1 MRRFDRWRTTRSSP
15 LGRTHTP
22 TDEGLPDAWQC
33 GAVSADQSPD
43 PTAFD
48 RPQSTT
54 SADGT
59 EVAVYDAGGSGPDLL
74 LAHATGF
81 CAGVWAPL
89 VERLDGHRVAALDIR
104 GHGHSG
110 APEVM
115 DWEGTGEDVLAA
127 VDLLDLDHPVGVGH
141 SMGGASLLMA
151 ELRRP
156 GTFRALWLFE
166 PIVFPPDFSPPGGGG
181 PNPLVEGARRRRDTF
196 ESSDAAFTN
205 YSAKPPLNELH
216 PDCLA
221 AYVRYG
227 FADRD
232 DGSITLRCRPS
243 FEASTYEAGQSHRTW
258 SHLDQVT
265 CPVSVVRGRMVP
277 GPAMLAP
284 GIAERLPDGRLEV
297 HDDQGHFGPLAD
309 LDDTGASIRGV
320 TGVAAGS

>member
-1 MRRFDRWRTTRSSP
+1 MSAPD
-15 LGRTHTP
+15 
-22 TDEGLPDAWQC
+22 LPDP
-33 GAVSADQSPD
+33 SA
-43 PTAFD
+43 FE
-48 RPQSTT
+48 RPRTTT

-59 EVAVYDAGGSGPDLL
+59 ELAVYDAGGSGPDLL

-104 GHGHSG
+104 GHGRSG

-127 VDLLDLDHPVGVGH
+127 VDALRLHQPVGVGH

-151 ELRRP
+151 EIRRP

-166 PIVFPPDFSPPGGGG
+166 PIVFPPDFAPPGDGG

-196 ESSDAAFTN
+196 ESAEAAFAN
-205 YSAKPPLNELH
+205 FSAKPPLNELH

-221 AYVRYG
+221 AYVRDG
-227 FADRD
+227 FAELD
-232 DGSITLRCRPS
+232 DGSITLRCRPG

-265 CPVSVVRGRMVP
+265 CPVVVARGRIFP
-277 GPAMLAP
+277 GPAMLAD
-284 GIAERLPDGRLEV
+284 GIAERLPAGRLEA
-297 HDDQGHFGPLAD
+297 HEDQGHFGPLAE
-309 LDDTGASIRGV
+309 LDATVESVRGV
-320 TGVAAGS
+320 TGVAGGS

>member
-1 MRRFDRWRTTRSSP
+1 MSAPD
-15 LGRTHTP
+15 
-22 TDEGLPDAWQC
+22 LPDP
-33 GAVSADQSPD
+33 SA
-43 PTAFD
+43 FE
-48 RPQSTT
+48 RPRTTT

-59 EVAVYDAGGSGPDLL
+59 ELAVYDAGGSGPDLL

-104 GHGHSG
+104 GHGRSG

-127 VDLLDLDHPVGVGH
+127 VDALRLHQPVGVGH

-166 PIVFPPDFSPPGGGG
+166 PIVFPPDFAPPGGGG

-196 ESSDAAFTN
+196 ESSDAAFAN
-205 YSAKPPLNELH
+205 FSAKPPLNELH

-221 AYVRYG
+221 AYVRDG
-227 FADRD
+227 FAELE
-232 DGSITLRCRPS
+232 DGTVTLRCRPA

-265 CPVSVVRGRMVP
+265 CPVSVVRGRMFP

-284 GIAERLPDGRLEV
+284 GIAERLPVGRLEV

-309 LDDTGASIRGV
+309 LDDTAASIRGV